1 MHEIESVAT
10 ITAVLARDAYR
21 ATLANGHECI
31 ARAAKGVKEPH
42 APGDKV
48 RLAFSPADL
57 SRARILKAE
66 AEK

>member
-1 MHEIESVAT
+1 MHEIEAPAT
-10 ITAVLARDAYR
+10 ILAVLSGGAYR

-31 ARAAKGVKEPH
+31 ARAAKGVKEIH

-57 SRARILKAE
+57 SRARILRAE
-66 AEK
+66 VER